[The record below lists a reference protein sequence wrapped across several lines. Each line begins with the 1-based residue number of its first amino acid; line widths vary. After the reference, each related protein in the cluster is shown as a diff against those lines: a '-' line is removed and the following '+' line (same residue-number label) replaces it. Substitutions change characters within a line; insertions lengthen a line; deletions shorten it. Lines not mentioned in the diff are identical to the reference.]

1 MQAKKGLHSQLG
13 GSLVV
18 RRLEGYQMNITT
30 VSQAC
35 QNLIDSA
42 RNEMAEKSGATASSE
57 RNYALTLNVNFIP
70 EWFTFEANDVSDE
83 GKVVKAE
90 KEKCYKAL
98 HASHHNGKHPNPS
111 TVWARIRKHGSEA
124 QYGVE
129 ETSGAKHG
137 KSPDLRITD
146 DLVPLYK
153 FLKRQESLSDK
164 QSIVLMYVGSA
175 LREGMGMDLALIE
188 SGK

>member
-1 MQAKKGLHSQLG
+1 
-13 GSLVV
+13 
-18 RRLEGYQMNITT
+18 MNVTQ

-35 QNLIDSA
+35 QDLIDLA
-42 RNEMAEKSGATASSE
+42 RNNAVEKNGATASAE
-57 RNYALTLNVNFIP
+57 RNYATTMNANFVP
-70 EWFTFEANDVSDE
+70 DWFTYEATDLSDI
-83 GKVVKAE
+83 GKIVKAE
-90 KEKCYKAL
+90 KEKLYKGL
-98 HASHHNGKHPNPS
+98 HESHHNGKHPNPS
-111 TVWARIRKHGSEA
+111 TVWARIRKYGSEA

-129 ETSGAKHG
+129 ESSGAKHG

-153 FLKRQESLSDK
+153 FLKRQDSLSDK

-175 LREGMGMDLALIE
+175 LSEGMGMDLALIE

>member
-1 MQAKKGLHSQLG
+1 
-13 GSLVV
+13 
-18 RRLEGYQMNITT
+18 MNVTQ

-35 QNLIDSA
+35 MTLIDSA
-42 RNEMAEKSGATASSE
+42 RNNAVEKNGATASAE
-57 RNYALTLNVNFIP
+57 RNYAVTMNENFVP
-70 EWFTFEANDVSDE
+70 DWFTYEATDLSDI
-83 GKVVKAE
+83 GKIVKAE
-90 KEKCYKAL
+90 KERLYKGL
-98 HASHHNGKHPNPS
+98 HESHHNGKHPNPS
-111 TVWARIRKHGSEA
+111 TVWARVRKYGNEA

-129 ETSGAKHG
+129 ESTGAKHG
-137 KSPDLRITD
+137 KSPDLRITG

-153 FLKRQESLSDK
+153 FLKRQDSLSDK